1 MAKEKKPLTKA
12 QKAYN
17 ARRRYY
23 RQAQRYLNQSRQAA
37 TFSEKARYFKLAER
51 SYMNAI
57 DTYARP
63 IQVKK
68 SKTIS
73 DKTKGIVK
81 NETIREKTKFLRSN
95 ETIRDATKNLRRS
108 EPIRELTEIFR
119 PATAYQRK
127 KSEKEVSK
135 LIEES
140 EERATVKGMSEKERR
155 TFEAREIL
163 KTQAGHRIYGAF
175 VDQWKD
181 SEDREAALMAYFG
194 ADDLM
199 EVIEII
205 EQAGLGLYDD
215 IESEMKY
222 DEVRTSLERY
232 L

>member
-1 MAKEKKPLTKA
+1 MAREKKPLTKA

-63 IQVKK
+63 IKVEK

-73 DKTKGIVK
+73 KQTKGLVR
-81 NETIREKTKFLRSN
+81 NESIRTKTEFLRSN
-95 ETIRDATKNLRRS
+95 DFFSDLTKNLRRS
-108 EPIRELTEIFR
+108 KPIRELTEIFR
-119 PATAYQRK
+119 PATRRK
-127 KSEKEVSK
+127 TSAKEVSK

-140 EERATVKGMSEKERR
+140 EERATIKGMSEQERR

-175 VDQWKD
+175 VDQWKNA
-181 SEDREAALMAYFG
+181 EDREAALMKYFG